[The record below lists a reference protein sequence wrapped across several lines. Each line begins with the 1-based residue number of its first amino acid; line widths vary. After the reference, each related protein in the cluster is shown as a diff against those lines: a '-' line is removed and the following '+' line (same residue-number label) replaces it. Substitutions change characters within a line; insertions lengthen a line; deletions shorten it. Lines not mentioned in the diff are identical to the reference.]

1 MRKSL
6 GRFISIF
13 MIVGIGVAF
22 FAGVKASVPDMK
34 GSADKYFDDYNLM
47 DIKVM
52 STIGMSKEDVQAL
65 TKVNGVNGVYGGYS
79 MDVVNMRHNQMR
91 VFKLMSMPL
100 TVLRTIKTIS
110 IKPESSK
117 DAYLRKMMNA

>member
-65 TKVNGVNGVYGGYS
+65 TKVNGVNGVYGSYS

-100 TVLRTIKTIS
+100 DSAANNKNYINQARVIEGRLPK
-110 IKPESSK
+110 
-117 DAYLRKMMNA
+117 KMMNA

>member
-1 MRKSL
+1 MTKKALLKDTFREMRKSL

-52 STIGMSKEDVQAL
+52 STIGMSKEDEFITQYY
-65 TKVNGVNGVYGGYS
+65 NGDMLHFLYS
-79 MDVVNMRHNQMR
+79 VHR
-91 VFKLMSMPL
+91 
-100 TVLRTIKTIS
+100 
-110 IKPESSK
+110 
-117 DAYLRKMMNA
+117 